1 MKNILVVDDDEK
13 ICWAFEQFLTD
24 EGYTP
29 IIANNA
35 EEGLRKI
42 QAAKPDIV
50 LLDIRFPGMGM
61 NGLQALKQIKSLHPE
76 VIVIIMT
83 AQDTPETTI
92 EAMTLQAFDF
102 LPKPIDLDQVKEI
115 LDRATKLHVERS
127 KLASSGIAHN
137 ELYAEVKEAAGPP
150 RGRRLVGKSPQ
161 MREIYK
167 YIGIMASN
175 TLTVLIEGESGTGK
189 ELVARAIHMSSPRKD
204 KPFVAVN
211 CGAIPNELLESEFFG
226 YEAGA
231 FTGASE
237 TGKLGKFELADSGT
251 LFLDEV
257 SNMSP
262 ALQVKLQRAL
272 QEQEIEKVGGTKT
285 LKVDVRLIAA
295 TNQELT
301 EAVRRGTFR
310 EDLYYRLKL
319 ISIHLPPL
327 RERPEDILLLVDHF
341 LPMIS
346 EELGKAIRWVS
357 NKGMELLRQYDWPG
371 NVRELENVLR
381 SAAVLSRSD
390 VILPE
395 NLPPEILN
403 YKGRAHLIS
412 RLDVA
417 LESVLSGFVKEA
429 IVQNRD
435 TLYEEVID
443 VVDRMLIP
451 QTLEEFN
458 GNQTKTA
465 RLLGISRTT
474 LLKKLKKLK
483 IEVGDA

>member
-1 MKNILVVDDDEK
+1 MKNILVIDDDEK
-13 ICWAFEQFLTD
+13 ICWAFEQFLAD

-83 AQDTPETTI
+83 AQDTVETTI
-92 EAMTLQAFDF
+92 EAMKLQAFDF

-115 LDRATKLHVERS
+115 LDRAAKLHVERS
-127 KLASSGIAHN
+127 KMPSGVVHN
-137 ELYAEVKEAAGPP
+137 ELYAEVKEAAGQP

-189 ELVARAIHMSSPRKD
+189 ELVARAIHVSSPRKD

-237 TGKLGKFELADSGT
+237 TGKLGKFELADGGT

-295 TNQELT
+295 T
-301 EAVRRGTFR
+301 
-310 EDLYYRLKL
+310 
-319 ISIHLPPL
+319 
-327 RERPEDILLLVDHF
+327 
-341 LPMIS
+341 
-346 EELGKAIRWVS
+346 
-357 NKGMELLRQYDWPG
+357 
-371 NVRELENVLR
+371 
-381 SAAVLSRSD
+381 
-390 VILPE
+390 
-395 NLPPEILN
+395 
-403 YKGRAHLIS
+403 
-412 RLDVA
+412 
-417 LESVLSGFVKEA
+417 
-429 IVQNRD
+429 
-435 TLYEEVID
+435 
-443 VVDRMLIP
+443 
-451 QTLEEFN
+451 
-458 GNQTKTA
+458 
-465 RLLGISRTT
+465 
-474 LLKKLKKLK
+474 
-483 IEVGDA
+483 